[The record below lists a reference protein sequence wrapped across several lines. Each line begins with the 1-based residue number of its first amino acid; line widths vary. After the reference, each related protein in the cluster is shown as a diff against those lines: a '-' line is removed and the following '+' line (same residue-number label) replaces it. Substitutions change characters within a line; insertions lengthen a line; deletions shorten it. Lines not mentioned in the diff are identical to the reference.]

1 VNEKHLTD
9 DQLQEYLDGNLNDSD
24 PCVRHLKSCPS
35 CKRAL
40 DNYRTIYLALETE
53 PAFGLSPEFVNNVM
67 SRLPEEKTP
76 AKKETRGRA
85 RIYERIIA
93 FASIAAVMA
102 AAFYFIN
109 PMTLIK
115 SVFGWTDQSFSSGNQ
130 ILNILS
136 GYFSGLGLN
145 PMMFLLTA
153 LTIITIAVIDY
164 IISHRKLRH
173 KQVSLIV

>member
-1 VNEKHLTD
+1 MNEKHLTD
-9 DQLQEYLDGNLNDSD
+9 DQLQEYLDGNLSDSD

-35 CKRAL
+35 CQRAL
-40 DNYRTIYLALETE
+40 DNYRALYGALETE
-53 PAFGLSPEFVNNVM
+53 PGFKLSPEFIDKVI
-67 SRLPEEKTP
+67 SQLPEGKTP
-76 AKKETRGRA
+76 AIKETKGRA
-85 RIYERIIA
+85 KIYDRIIA

-109 PMTLIK
+109 PVTLIK

-130 ILNILS
+130 ILNSLS
-136 GYFSGLGLN
+136 GYFSGLGIN

-164 IISHRKLRH
+164 IISRRKLRH